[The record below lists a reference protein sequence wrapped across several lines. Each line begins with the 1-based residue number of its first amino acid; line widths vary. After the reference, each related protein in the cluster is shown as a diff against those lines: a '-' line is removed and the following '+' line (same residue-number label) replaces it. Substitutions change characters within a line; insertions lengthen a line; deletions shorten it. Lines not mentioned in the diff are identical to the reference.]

1 MGDGRNEFEI
11 EFAPRQ
17 QSPARRLREL
27 LGRSRRFWLLPF
39 VLAVLIVA
47 ALVAFGD
54 RGAVPF
60 VYTLH

>member
-1 MGDGRNEFEI
+1 MGAGRNEFEI
-11 EFAPRQ
+11 GSGPRQ
-17 QSPARRLREL
+17 RTSARRLREL

-47 ALVAFGD
+47 ALVLLGD

>member
-1 MGDGRNEFEI
+1 MDAGRNEFEI
-11 EFAPRQ
+11 ESGPR
-17 QSPARRLREL
+17 PRARRLREL

-39 VLAVLIVA
+39 ALAVLIVA
-47 ALVAFGD
+47 ALVLLGD

>member
-1 MGDGRNEFEI
+1 MGAGRNEFEI
-11 EFAPRQ
+11 GSGPRRR
-17 QSPARRLREL
+17 PLARRLREL

-47 ALVAFGD
+47 ALVVLGD

>member
-1 MGDGRNEFEI
+1 MDAGRNEFVI
-11 EFAPRQ
+11 PGGPRRR
-17 QSPARRLREL
+17 PLALRLREL

-39 VLAVLIVA
+39 ALAVLIVA
-47 ALVAFGD
+47 ALVLLGH

>member
-1 MGDGRNEFEI
+1 MGAGRNEFDITSE
-11 EFAPRQ
+11 PR
-17 QSPARRLREL
+17 PRARRLREL
-27 LGRSRRFWLLPF
+27 LGRSRRYWLLPF

-47 ALVAFGD
+47 ALVLLGD